1 MFPCYDLV
9 QIRTRDYYSDVYLH
23 KKHTEIAIYYV
34 GIIIIVELL
43 EVQIKGLAVVL

>member
-9 QIRTRDYYSDVYLH
+9 QIRTRNYSDVYLH